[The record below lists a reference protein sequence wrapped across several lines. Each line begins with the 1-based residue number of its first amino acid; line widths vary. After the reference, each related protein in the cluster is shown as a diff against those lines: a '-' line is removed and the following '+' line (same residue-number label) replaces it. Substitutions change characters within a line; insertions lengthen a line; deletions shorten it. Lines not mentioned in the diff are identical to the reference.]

1 VATISTTLM
10 MAKIGVISVLILL
23 IMKKGKDTKEDE

>member
-10 MAKIGVISVLILL
+10 MAKIEAILVLILL
-23 IMKKGKDTKEDE
+23 IMKKGKNTKEDE